1 MVALSAGAVARQ
13 LGISPATLRTWARR
27 YGLEPSVRSEGSH
40 RRYTPEDIDRLVA
53 MQRLMRGGV
62 PVAEAA
68 AQVRGQVPVPV
79 AEVPGNGDGE
89 LPAGSVRSLWEAA
102 LALDGQ
108 RCAHLVA
115 DAVRTVGVLPAWQ
128 DLVVPVLQRA
138 GEQWQSKH
146 VGIDVEH
153 VLSDAVTA
161 GLFLD
166 TPVKREGVLLAA
178 TGTEDHVLPLY
189 ALRAALAEDGIGA
202 ELLTCAHTG
211 LGAGRSCQATA
222 PGRDHPVG
230 ATARERRQR
239 GLRTTA
245 RASAETGVGAGRS
258 RVVRARPGT
267 SPDRATRRGELRPP
281 ARLTNTLVAWH
292 CIRDSSGPSG
302 PCSTGQWTRR
312 FRCSTNWRA

>member
-202 ELLTCAHTG
+202 ELLTARTPASALGEAAKRLHPGVIILWAQLPENADNEGFGQLPGLRPKPALALAGPGWSEQGPAPHLTG
-211 LGAGRSCQATA
+211 L
-222 PGRDHPVG
+222 RDAVNFV
-230 ATARERRQR
+230 RRH
-239 GLRTTA
+239 
-245 RASAETGVGAGRS
+245 V
-258 RVVRARPGT
+258 
-267 SPDRATRRGELRPP
+267 
-281 ARLTNTLVAWH
+281 
-292 CIRDSSGPSG
+292 
-302 PCSTGQWTRR
+302 
-312 FRCSTNWRA
+312 